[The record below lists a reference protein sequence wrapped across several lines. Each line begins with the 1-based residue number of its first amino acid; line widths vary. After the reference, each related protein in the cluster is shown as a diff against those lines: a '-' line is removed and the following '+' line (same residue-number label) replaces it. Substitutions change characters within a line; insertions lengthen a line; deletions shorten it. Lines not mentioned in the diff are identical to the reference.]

1 MMGMIENLERMLAG
15 GQDNALLRYSLGNE
29 YFKRGDAA
37 MASEHLAR
45 AVQLDSGYSAAWKLY
60 GKVLT
65 ELGRGAQAMAVYEK
79 GIEAAEAKGDKQAAK
94 EMQVFLKRLRKQAN
108 PS

>member
-1 MMGMIENLERMLAG
+1 MGVIENFEKMLAA

-37 MASEHLAR
+37 MAAEHLAM
-45 AVQLDSGYSAAWKLY
+45 ALQLDAGYSAAWKLY

-65 ELGRGAQAMAVYEK
+65 ELGHRPEAMAAYEQ
-79 GIEAAEAKGDKQAAK
+79 GIEAAEARGDKQAAR
-94 EMQVFLKRLRKQAN
+94 EMQVFLQRLPTLLSPQ
-108 PS
+108 

>member
-1 MMGMIENLERMLAG
+1 MGMIENLERMLAS

-37 MASEHLAR
+37 MAAEHLAC
-45 AVQLDSGYSAAWKLY
+45 AVQQDSGYSAAWKLY
-60 GKVLT
+60 GKTLT
-65 ELGRGAQAMAVYEK
+65 ELGRTAQARAVFEK
-79 GIEAAEAKGDKQAAK
+79 GIEAAERKGDKQAAK
-94 EMQVFLKRLRKQAN
+94 EMRVFLKRLNTQAN

>member
-1 MMGMIENLERMLAG
+1 MGMIENFEKMLAA

-29 YFKRGDAA
+29 YFKQGDAA
-37 MASEHLAR
+37 MAAEHLAR
-45 AVQLDSGYSAAWKLY
+45 AVQMDKGYSAAWKLY

-65 ELGRGAQAMAVYEK
+65 ELGRAAQAMAVYEK

-94 EMQVFLKRLRKQAN
+94 EMKVFLKRLRKQADGT
-108 PS
+108 